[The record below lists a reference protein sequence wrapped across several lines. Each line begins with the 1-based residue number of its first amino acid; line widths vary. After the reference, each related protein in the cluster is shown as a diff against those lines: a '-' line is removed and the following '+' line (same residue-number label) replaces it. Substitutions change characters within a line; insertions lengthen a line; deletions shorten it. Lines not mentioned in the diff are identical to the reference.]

1 MFSWVSRSDL
11 PDEGTIEWLFDVY
24 RWLLEETGGYAA
36 FRSRARLVLATDE
49 FFPISRDL
57 EGDALAQALFAAA
70 RSHAGMAARSCQL
83 IGHEEDATA
92 KDLLGARAIGEFSS
106 SGPAGIFHG
115 ADAGRGII
123 SYAPSGLRDPESFL
137 ATLAHELGHF
147 LMHDFTR
154 EVPGSEE
161 AREPATDV
169 CAIFFGF
176 GVFSA
181 NAAFRFE
188 QHQDAFTQGWSYRRL
203 GYLGERE
210 LSYALAIF
218 LALLGLDA
226 RAAAPHL
233 RPNPRAYVKNA
244 LKHLAKE
251 RAGDIA
257 AFRS

>member
-1 MFSWVSRSDL
+1 MLGWVSRSDL
-11 PDEGTIEWLFDVY
+11 PDESTIEWLFDVY
-24 RWLLEETGGYAA
+24 RWLLEQTGGYTA
-36 FRSRARLVLATDE
+36 FQSRARLVLPTDE

-57 EGDALAQALFAAA
+57 EGGALAQALFAAA
-70 RSHAGMAARSCQL
+70 RSHAGMAARPCQL
-83 IGHEEDATA
+83 IAHHEEPTA
-92 KDLLGARAIGEFSS
+92 KDLLGARAIGAFSN
-106 SGPAGIFHG
+106 SGAAGIFHG

-123 SYAPSGLRDPESFL
+123 SYAPSGLRDPETFL

-154 EVPGSEE
+154 EVPGSEQ

-169 CAIFFGF
+169 CAIFLGF

-181 NAAFRFE
+181 NSAFRFE
-188 QHQDAFTQGWSYRRL
+188 QHQDAFIQGWSYRRL

-210 LSYALAIF
+210 LAYALAIF
-218 LALLGLDA
+218 LALLGSDA
-226 RAAAPHL
+226 RGAATHL

-244 LKHLAKE
+244 LKHVAKE

-257 AFRS
+257 TLRS